1 MPEAATIAAM
11 KIAIVG
17 AGGVGGY
24 FGAKLAASGEEVH
37 FIARGSHLEAIQ
49 NNGLQVFSANGDV
62 LVKPARATS
71 NPAAVGP
78 ADLVI
83 IAVKLWATEQAL
95 RDAAPLVG
103 PNSAVVSFQNGV
115 IAADTIASLYGKPR
129 TLGGVANIAAVIEKP
144 GVIRHSGTMAIL
156 TVGELDGKPSART
169 QAFVDAC
176 TKAGI
181 QARVSDD
188 IEKALWEKYVGL
200 VALSGMTSLTRLPL
214 GPIREDPDTRALAQQ
229 LMSEVVVV
237 GKAKGV
243 HLDNDL
249 ADKVLRHVDGLP
261 RTMVASM
268 LGDLERGNRLELPW
282 LSGGVVQMG
291 KELNVPTPA
300 NNFVV
305 AALKHYTNG
314 RPADAHTPKV

>member
-1 MPEAATIAAM
+1 M
-11 KIAIVG
+11 KIAVMG

-37 FIARGSHLEAIQ
+37 FIARGAHLEAIQ
-49 NNGLQVFSANGDV
+49 NNGLQVYSANGDV
-62 LVKPARATS
+62 FVKPARATS
-71 NPAAVGP
+71 NPATVGP
-78 ADLVI
+78 VDLVI
-83 IAVKLWATEQAL
+83 IAVKLWSTEQAL

-103 PNSAVVSFQNGV
+103 PDTAVVSFQNGV
-115 IAADTIASLYGKPR
+115 VAVDTIAKVYGKQR
-129 TLGGVANIAAVIEKP
+129 TVGGVAQIAAVIEKP
-144 GVIRHSGTMAIL
+144 GVIRHSGTMAVLI
-156 TVGELDGKPSART
+156 VGELDGKPSARS

-214 GPIREDPDTRALAQQ
+214 GPIREDPDTRALARQ
-229 LMSEVVVV
+229 LMSEVVAV

-243 HLDNDL
+243 RLDSDL
-249 ADKVLRHVDGLP
+249 VDKVLRHVDGLP
-261 RTMVASM
+261 RGMVASM
-268 LGDLERGNRLELPW
+268 LGDLERGNQLELPW

-291 KELNVPTPA
+291 KELSVPTSA
-300 NNFVV
+300 NGFVV
-305 AALKHYTNG
+305 AALKHYING
-314 RPADAHTPKV
+314 RPADARTPKA

>member
-1 MPEAATIAAM
+1 M
-11 KIAIVG
+11 KIAVMG

-37 FIARGSHLEAIQ
+37 FIARGAHLEAIQ
-49 NNGLQVFSANGDV
+49 NNGLQIYSANGDI
-62 LVKPARATS
+62 LLKPAHATS

-78 ADLVI
+78 VDLVI
-83 IAVKLWATEQAL
+83 IAVKLWSTEQAL
-95 RDAAPLVG
+95 RDAAPMVG
-103 PNSAVVSFQNGV
+103 FRTAVVSFQNGV
-115 IAADTIASLYGKPR
+115 VAVDAIADAYGKQR
-129 TLGGVANIAAVIEKP
+129 TLGGVAQIAALIEKP
-144 GVIRHSGTMAIL
+144 GVIRHSGTMAVLI
-156 TVGELDGKPSART
+156 VGELDGEPSVRT
-169 QAFVDAC
+169 KAFVDAC

-229 LMSEVVVV
+229 LMSEVVAV

-243 HLDNDL
+243 RLDSDL
-249 ADKVLRHVDGLP
+249 VDRVLRHVDGLP
-261 RTMVASM
+261 RQMVASM

-291 KELNVPTPA
+291 KELSVSTPA
-300 NNFVV
+300 NSFVV
-305 AALKHYTNG
+305 AALKHYLNG
-314 RPADAHTPKV
+314 RPADARTVKP